1 MTTNSVRSGIRLVV
15 AHVLAAVAFGWLLFG
30 CRCPKPSAPVSPPP
44 IVTVAPAPE
53 CIRPV
58 RPARPPMFVEAIDDG
73 RLAASQF
80 LWADIVRYVAESQ
93 ARMDADDAC
102 LEAP

>member
-1 MTTNSVRSGIRLVV
+1 MIRRAL
-15 AHVLAAVAFGWLLFG
+15 AHLLAAYLLGWLLLG
-30 CRCPKPSAPVSPPP
+30 CRCPRPPAVVPPAPV
-44 IVTVAPAPE
+44 VTVAPDVD
-53 CIRPV
+53 CVLPV
-58 RPARPPMFVEAIDDG
+58 RPARPPMFVEAIEDG

-102 LEAP
+102 AAARAVQP